1 MSNVVSN
8 YKYNITGLDQTVRK
22 TNNFLRFVNAF
33 RLSIKDIQDVLKAP
47 TLANFMWTLIQL
59 TRTYTALKR
68 LMKSIESESS
78 ALLSGSQ
85 AALLGITPNLGPQHV
100 SNQFISSLNAIQ
112 LNVTAKMNDVPIGME
127 RLDLSTYPD
136 RLNILLQRNVEA
148 EAEQTADEAKR
159 LLRERILHPEDS
171 TGFLESTIGW
181 TPTNPGATVFA
192 DAFYSFWV
200 EEGQRS
206 FTGHHFLRDATE
218 AGRIR
223 LSERLREEIDTLIKG
238 SNPLI

>member
-1 MSNVVSN
+1 MSDIISN
-8 YKYNITGLDQTVRK
+8 YKYNIAGLDDTVRK

-33 RLSIKDIQDVLKAP
+33 RLSISDIQDVMKAP
-47 TLANFMWTLIQL
+47 TLSNVMWTLIQL

-68 LMKSIESESS
+68 LMKSVESESS

-127 RLDLSTYPD
+127 RLDLSHLPEK
-136 RLNILLQRNVEA
+136 LNNLLQTDVEW
-148 EAEQTADEAKR
+148 EAMRVADEAAK

-238 SNPLI
+238 SNTLI